1 MAQTLP
7 HWGSLPGACG
17 GVLDGP
23 NRGPREPFWRSRRW
37 QVPLRSWVGV
47 FALVFALNLLLAF
60 CGAGAQAQIPFS
72 DFVKQVNAENV
83 KSAEFLGSQITG
95 QFVHPYKGRSDYLT
109 EEPPGDSGLIQL
121 LLAHNVQVSAT
132 ESAFQWLGNA
142 LNLLSILFMV
152 LLLGS
157 IAYQARTGQRLTFG
171 VGQSRA
177 RMYTEERPK
186 VTFADVASNE
196 EAKEDLQEIVD
207 YLRSPE
213 RYRKVGARIP
223 HGVLLS
229 GPPGTGKTLMAR
241 AVAGEAKVPFF
252 SVAATEFVE
261 MFVGVGA
268 ARIRDLFEKAKKI
281 APSIIFVDEIDSI
294 GRQRSSNL
302 SIGGNDEREQT
313 LNQLLVEMDG
323 FEAKQSVIVIAA
335 TNRPDI
341 LDAAL
346 LRPGRFDRRVEV
358 ALPDRNGRLSILKL
372 HAGRVAMAPEVDL
385 DGLARRTPGFSGAD
399 LANVVNE
406 AALAAARD
414 GRDRVTQSDLES
426 AYDKVIL
433 GARRRFALSDED
445 KRRVA
450 VHEGGH
456 ALVAYFLR
464 GADPLE
470 KVTIVPRGRALGV
483 TQFSEDDRFNLPE
496 HYVRA
501 RLSVALGGRAGEQLM
516 LGEVSSGA
524 ENDLEVA
531 TTFARRMVER
541 WGMGAKLGPVSF
553 PRDGASPA
561 AQLGLPSTSQAL
573 AERADTEVLRI
584 LKEAE
589 QAALKTL
596 ADHRAA
602 LDSLANA
609 LTERETVDKS
619 EVDAIVAQAEGSGAS
634 KPTR

>member
-1 MAQTLP
+1 M
-7 HWGSLPGACG
+7 
-17 GVLDGP
+17 DGQNP
-23 NRGPREPFWRSRRW
+23 GPREPIWRNRRW
-37 QVPLRSWVGV
+37 QVPLRSWVGLL
-47 FALVFALNLLLAF
+47 ALVFALNVLFAF
-60 CGAGAQAQIPFS
+60 CGAGAQSVIPFS
-72 DFVKQVNAENV
+72 DFVTQVKADNV
-83 KSAEFLGSQITG
+83 KSAEFLGSQVTG
-95 QFVHPYKGRSDYLT
+95 QFVHPVKGKSDFLP
-109 EEPPGDSGLIQL
+109 EEPPGDSGLVQL
-121 LLAHNVQVSAT
+121 LLDHQVQVSST
-132 ESAFQWLGNA
+132 QSSFQWLGNA
-142 LNLLSILFMV
+142 LNALSVVFML

-157 IAYQARTGQRLTFG
+157 IAYQARTGQRLGFG
-171 VGQSRA
+171 IGQSRA
-177 RMYTEERPK
+177 RIYTEERPN

-196 EAKEDLQEIVD
+196 EAKEDLQEIID
-207 YLRSPE
+207 YLRQPS
-213 RYRKVGARIP
+213 RYTKVGARIP

-252 SVAATEFVE
+252 SVSATEFVE

-294 GRQRSSNL
+294 GRQRSGNV

-323 FEAKQSVIVIAA
+323 FEASQSVIVIAA

-501 RLSVALGGRAGEQLM
+501 RLAVALGGRAGEQLT

-531 TTFARRMVER
+531 TTYARRMVER
-541 WGMGAKLGPVSF
+541 WGMGEKLGPVSF

-561 AQLGLPSTSQAL
+561 AQLGLPSTSPAL

-584 LKEAE
+584 LKDAE

-609 LTERETVDKS
+609 LVERETVDRS
-619 EVDAIVAQAEGSGAS
+619 EVDSIVAQAEGPRAS
-634 KPTR
+634 KPSR

>member
-1 MAQTLP
+1 ML
-7 HWGSLPGACG
+7 
-17 GVLDGP
+17 
-23 NRGPREPFWRSRRW
+23 F
-37 QVPLRSWVGV
+37 
-47 FALVFALNLLLAF
+47 AF
-60 CGAGAQAQIPFS
+60 CGAGAQSEIPFS
-72 DFVKQVNAENV
+72 DFVTQVKAGNV
-83 KSAEFLGSQITG
+83 KSAEFLGSQVTG
-95 QFVHPYKGRSDYLT
+95 QFVHPVKGHSNFLT
-109 EEPPGDSGLIQL
+109 EEPPGDSGLVQL
-121 LLAHNVQVSAT
+121 LLDHQVQVSAT
-132 ESAFQWLGNA
+132 QSSFQWLGNA
-142 LNLLSILFMV
+142 LNALSVVFML

-157 IAYQARTGQRLTFG
+157 IAYQASTGQRLGFG
-171 VGQSRA
+171 IGQSRA
-177 RMYTEERPK
+177 RMYTEERPN

-196 EAKEDLQEIVD
+196 EAKEDLQEIID
-207 YLRSPE
+207 YLRQPS
-213 RYRKVGARIP
+213 RYAKVGARIP

-252 SVAATEFVE
+252 SVSATEFVE
-261 MFVGVGA
+261 MFVGVGP
-268 ARIRDLFEKAKKI
+268 ARIRDLFEKAKKV

-294 GRQRSSNL
+294 GRQRSSNV

-323 FEAKQSVIVIAA
+323 FEASQSVIVIAA

-433 GARRRFALSDED
+433 GARRRFVLSDED

-501 RLSVALGGRAGEQLM
+501 RLAVALGGRAGEQLM

-531 TTFARRMVER
+531 TTYARRMVER
-541 WGMGAKLGPVSF
+541 WGMGEKLGPVSF

-561 AQLGLPSTSQAL
+561 AQLGLPSTSPAL

-584 LKEAE
+584 LKDAE
-589 QAALKTL
+589 QTALNTL

-602 LDSLANA
+602 LDSLAKA
-609 LTERETVDKS
+609 LAERETVDRS
-619 EVDAIVAQAEGSGAS
+619 EVDSIVTQAEGSRAS
-634 KPTR
+634 KPSR

>member
-1 MAQTLP
+1 M
-7 HWGSLPGACG
+7 
-17 GVLDGP
+17 DGQNP
-23 NRGPREPFWRSRRW
+23 GPREPIWRNRRW
-37 QVPLRSWVGV
+37 QVPLRSWVGLL
-47 FALVFALNLLLAF
+47 ATVFALNVLFAF
-60 CGAGAQAQIPFS
+60 CGAGAQSEIPFS
-72 DFVKQVNAENV
+72 DFVTQVKADNV

-95 QFVHPYKGRSDYLT
+95 QFLHPVSGNSDFLT
-109 EEPPGDSGLIQL
+109 EEPPGDSGLVQL
-121 LLAHNVQVSAT
+121 LLDHNVQVSAT
-132 ESAFQWLGNA
+132 QSSFQWLGNA
-142 LNLLSILFMV
+142 LNALSVVFML

-157 IAYQARTGQRLTFG
+157 IAYQARTGQRLGFG
-171 VGQSRA
+171 IGQSRA
-177 RMYTEERPK
+177 RMYTEVRPN
-186 VTFADVASNE
+186 VTFVEVASNE
-196 EAKEDLQEIVD
+196 EAKEDLQEIID
-207 YLRSPE
+207 YLRQPS
-213 RYRKVGARIP
+213 RYTKVGARIP

-252 SVAATEFVE
+252 SVSATEFVE

-268 ARIRDLFEKAKKI
+268 ARIRDLFEKAKKV

-294 GRQRSSNL
+294 GRQRSGNV

-323 FEAKQSVIVIAA
+323 FEASQSVIVIAA

-346 LRPGRFDRRVEV
+346 LRPGRFDRRIEV
-358 ALPDRNGRLSILKL
+358 SLPDRNGRLSILKL
-372 HAGRVAMAPEVDL
+372 RAGRVAMAPEVDL

-399 LANVVNE
+399 LANLVNE

-501 RLSVALGGRAGEQLM
+501 RLAVALGGRAGEQLT

-524 ENDLEVA
+524 ENDLGVA
-531 TTFARRMVER
+531 TTYARRMVER
-541 WGMGAKLGPVSF
+541 WGMSEKLGPVSF

-561 AQLGLPSTSQAL
+561 AQLGLPSTSPGL
-573 AERADTEVLRI
+573 AESADNEVLRI
-584 LKEAE
+584 LKDAE
-589 QAALKTL
+589 QAALNTL

-602 LDSLANA
+602 LDSLAKA
-609 LTERETVDKS
+609 LVERETVDRS
-619 EVDAIVAQAEGSGAS
+619 EVDAIVAQAEGSPAS
-634 KPTR
+634 KLSR